1 MKRRRLPLMLG
12 FVVGVM
18 SVVSLLPAIA
28 SAQVVER
35 WVARYSGP
43 TGVFP
48 GPADDK
54 ACCIARDPTSGHVY
68 VTGRSYGGIGYGGP
82 ATGDDYATVAY
93 DANGIQLW
101 VARYDRTTRVC
112 PPPHWCGGN
121 ERPTA
126 IAVDPHSGTVYV
138 TGYSSSGG
146 PLANPEYATVAY
158 DALGN
163 QLWVARYDGRYDGSA
178 HAATASAIAV
188 DPNSGAVYVTGESY
202 PGGYATVA
210 YDAGGN
216 QLWVARYEGPVGID
230 YVHGIALDP

>member
-18 SVVSLLPAIA
+18 SVVALLPAIA

-68 VTGRSYGGIGYGGP
+68 VTGRSYGGL
-82 ATGDDYATVAY
+82 ATDDDYATVAY

-101 VARYDRTTRVC
+101 VARYDGPTRSGC
-112 PPPHWCGGN
+112 PPPHWCGSI

-138 TGYSSSGG
+138 TGSASSGG
-146 PLANPEYATVAY
+146 PYTKPEYATV
-158 DALGN
+158 
-163 QLWVARYDGRYDGSA
+163 
-178 HAATASAIAV
+178 
-188 DPNSGAVYVTGESY
+188 
-202 PGGYATVA
+202 
-210 YDAGGN
+210 
-216 QLWVARYEGPVGID
+216 
-230 YVHGIALDP
+230 